1 MGKGTAFG
9 KTILIGDQ
17 FVLEEVP
24 AIVSS
29 IPFETECIVERLEE
43 GEGWILE
50 DNRTEVPG
58 YKDKKKHQQVESI
71 NHQLK
76 VMNIDVKKN
85 PLKITFGGSLLAGS
99 GVGASAAHSVSLA
112 RALNDE
118 FDLGL
123 SIDEINHFGWQGEFA
138 YHGTPSGVDNTAST
152 YGGLILYHIKQGEKT
167 WERINL
173 KEPVE
178 VVLGNSGITA
188 DTSKLDAYT
197 DKLKEENPQL
207 YQRRLQTITDQAF
220 EMKRALED
228 FDLEKVGKIMTANH
242 EILIDMELSH
252 EILIKLCNMALD
264 MGALGAKVTGGGRGG
279 YMNALTPGKAL
290 QDKIAS
296 AMEKEGY
303 AVIRAKIGVMSEKV
317 PKIESGINPY

>member
-1 MGKGTAFG
+1 MGKGNAFG

-29 IPFETECIVERLEE
+29 IPFETECTVERLED

-76 VMNIDVKKN
+76 VMNIDVKNN
-85 PLKITFGGSLLAGS
+85 PIKITFGGSLLAGS

-118 FDLGL
+118 FNLGL
-123 SIDEINHFGWQGEFA
+123 SIDEINHFGWEGEFA

-152 YGGLILYHIKQGEKT
+152 YGGLILYHIRNGEKT
-167 WERINL
+167 WQRINL
-173 KEPVE
+173 KAPVE

-188 DTSKLDAYT
+188 DTSKLDEYT
-197 DKLKEENPQL
+197 NRQRENDPEL
-207 YQRRLQTITDQAF
+207 YKKRLLTITDQAF
-220 EMKRALED
+220 EMKKALED
-228 FDLEKVGKIMTANH
+228 FDLEKVGHIMTENH
-242 EILIDMELSH
+242 KILIDMDLSH
-252 EILIKLCNMALD
+252 DILVKLCDMAIE

-279 YMNALTPGKAL
+279 YMNALTPGKEL
-290 QDKIAS
+290 QEKIAS
-296 AMEKEGY
+296 AIEKEGY
-303 AVIRAKIGVMSEKV
+303 KVIRAKIGVR
-317 PKIESGINPY
+317 

>member
-1 MGKGTAFG
+1 MGIGTAFG
-9 KTILIGDQ
+9 KSILIGDQ

-29 IPFETECIVERLEE
+29 IPFETVCEVERLKE

-71 NHQLK
+71 NHQLE
-76 VMNIDVKKN
+76 VMNIDIKQF

-123 SIDEINHFGWQGEFA
+123 SIDEINHFGWEGEFA

-152 YGGLILYHIKQGEKT
+152 YGGLILYHIKNGEKT
-167 WERINL
+167 WERIKL
-173 KEPVE
+173 EKPIE
-178 VVLGNSGITA
+178 VVLGNSGVTA
-188 DTSKLDAYT
+188 DTSKLDAFV
-197 DKLKEENPQL
+197 KAQREKEPNLFKE
-207 YQRRLQTITDQAF
+207 RLQKISDQAF
-220 EMKRALED
+220 EMKKALED
-228 FDLEKVGKIMTANH
+228 YDLPTVGRLMTENH
-242 EILIDMELSH
+242 KILIDMDLSH
-252 EILIKLCNMALD
+252 ETLIYLCDKAL
-264 MGALGAKVTGGGRGG
+264 GLAALGAKVTGGGRGG
-279 YMNALTPGKAL
+279 YMNALTPGKEL
-290 QDKIAS
+290 QEKVAS
-296 AMEKEGY
+296 AIEAEGY
-303 AVIRAKIGVMSEKV
+303 KVIRATVGGS
-317 PKIESGINPY
+317 

>member
-29 IPFETECIVERLEE
+29 IPFETECIVERLDE
-43 GEGWILE
+43 GEGWVLE

-58 YKDKKKHQQVESI
+58 YKGKKAHQQVESI
-71 NHQLK
+71 NHQLE
-76 VMNIDVKKN
+76 VMNVDVKDN
-85 PLKITFGGSLLAGS
+85 PIKITFGGSLLAGS

-118 FDLGL
+118 FNLGL
-123 SIDEINHFGWQGEFA
+123 SIDEINHFGWEGEFA

-152 YGGLILYHIKQGEKT
+152 YGGLIQYHIKQGEKT
-167 WERINL
+167 WQHIDL

-197 DKLKEENPQL
+197 DKLREEDPDL
-207 YQRRLQTITDQAF
+207 YKKRLQTITDQSF
-220 EMKRALED
+220 EMKKALED
-228 FDLEKVGKIMTANH
+228 YELEK
-242 EILIDMELSH
+242 L
-252 EILIKLCNMALD
+252 
-264 MGALGAKVTGGGRGG
+264 
-279 YMNALTPGKAL
+279 
-290 QDKIAS
+290 
-296 AMEKEGY
+296 
-303 AVIRAKIGVMSEKV
+303 
-317 PKIESGINPY
+317 